1 MESTITIICY
11 KYTIISGHCFL
22 IFLTLT
28 MAMVGEGNGNPLQYS
43 CLGNPT
49 GRGACLVSYSA
60 GGHKRIGHN
69 LQLISM
75 AMVGL
80 PWWLNDKE
88 SICHCRRCGFDPQ
101 IEKIPWRRKWQPTAV
116 FLPGKSHGQR
126 SLVGYSRRVAKSRMG
141 LSAHMCTHTHA
152 HTHMQD
158 SANIFSTKKNSQRQK
173 TNFNFIIL
181 ELNLFLGKIHFP
193 PQLQNYILYLGQIN
207 DTFSALKRSLHF
219 HAFPQFLCLF
229 SP

>member
-88 SICHCRRCGFDPQ
+88 SICHCRRCGFDP
-101 IEKIPWRRKWQPTAV
+101 
-116 FLPGKSHGQR
+116 
-126 SLVGYSRRVAKSRMG
+126 
-141 LSAHMCTHTHA
+141 
-152 HTHMQD
+152 
-158 SANIFSTKKNSQRQK
+158 
-173 TNFNFIIL
+173 
-181 ELNLFLGKIHFP
+181 
-193 PQLQNYILYLGQIN
+193 
-207 DTFSALKRSLHF
+207 
-219 HAFPQFLCLF
+219 
-229 SP
+229 